1 MKAISRRQFV
11 RAAAVLGVIRL
22 TGCGQP
28 FPIGPGI
35 GTGVIAYVRSG
46 RGIKGISNAA
56 KKHNANHV
64 YATMAAAVGDL
75 PHPGD
80 RSRVVQ
86 IVMNSTLHNQLF
98 GSGDDIVDLRRFF
111 NTA

>member
-1 MKAISRRQFV
+1 
-11 RAAAVLGVIRL
+11 
-22 TGCGQP
+22 
-28 FPIGPGI
+28 
-35 GTGVIAYVRSG
+35 
-46 RGIKGISNAA
+46 
-56 KKHNANHV
+56 
-64 YATMAAAVGDL
+64 MAAAVGDL